1 MNSAQDLS
9 PELKGLVLRRL
20 TNDTDSETIHTQL
33 KTVQDELTR
42 LQAQA
47 ATDTRAITAD
57 HAGTYSGVAD
67 GYESVLTPEKLQT
80 MTAQDYNAV
89 TPEPVP
95 ENAIGKLIRGTTWY
109 YVTTLPASELKG
121 VKEGASV
128 QLLFARDVYD
138 QMDMTVER
146 VGNNEAGY
154 RLLVLSCNQYIQN
167 VTLLRQQSADVVFNS
182 YQGLRVPKD
191 AVRVEDGG
199 QTGVYVLEGATAR
212 WKPITILHDN
222 GESYVVELDKTSTAN
237 LWPGDEV
244 IIHAKNLYDGKVV
257 GK

>member
-33 KTVQDELTR
+33 ETIQDELTR

-89 TPEPVP
+89 TPESVP

-109 YVTTLPASELKG
+109 YVC
-121 VKEGASV
+121 
-128 QLLFARDVYD
+128 LLYTSDA
-138 QMDMTVER
+138 
-146 VGNNEAGY
+146 
-154 RLLVLSCNQYIQN
+154 
-167 VTLLRQQSADVVFNS
+167 AD
-182 YQGLRVPKD
+182 
-191 AVRVEDGG
+191 E
-199 QTGVYVLEGATAR
+199 
-212 WKPITILHDN
+212 
-222 GESYVVELDKTSTAN
+222 
-237 LWPGDEV
+237 
-244 IIHAKNLYDGKVV
+244 
-257 GK
+257 